1 MKELVIHHIPGKK
14 RTAAKVRVSY
24 RKEIGAQAQEREN
37 NFKFFIQGEQR
48 HDIQWYLE
56 EYLTY
61 PWGEWRNRAKRVEE
75 MMTHL
80 GEELFRTVFSTEEIR
95 VLYGHVADDL
105 PNTRI
110 VIHANNPEGIA
121 LPWELLRDP
130 TRGEYG
136 DLARLACTFV
146 RSQPDLIFEP
156 PSVQAV
162 DTFNILMVISRPY
175 RKVGNEFKEDP
186 VPFQSVA
193 RPLLELF
200 RPHGDR
206 IRHDI
211 LRPPTFEQLA
221 RVLNERQ
228 NFYHVL
234 HFDGHG
240 TFPQNGDPARF
251 YSRKGEQGQLL
262 FEDED
267 GKPRGVTGEE
277 LGGLLAGKGLPI
289 VLLNSCQSGMTRPE
303 SLYPSIGNQLLKAGT
318 CGVVAMAYSVYVDTA
333 VRFMARLYESLING
347 EELGRAA
354 ATAREELR
362 AHPQRTSPIGEIELN
377 DWVVP
382 VLFES
387 APVRVMEKGTG
398 VHLDPNILEDKQEKA
413 GAEID
418 CPEPPAFGFVGRD
431 SVILELE
438 RALQTD
444 TIVLLE
450 GMAGIGKT
458 ETAMGF
464 ARWRAETGALD
475 GPIFFFKFEHYLPIA
490 HVCDRMGQVFNAVI
504 RQQLGQ
510 DWHLLKAEQR
520 LQVVLSI
527 LKQVPC
533 LMIWD
538 NFEPVEGFP
547 KGTKSAWKPGE
558 KKELRDFLREL
569 RGGHTKVLI
578 TSRRDEPW
586 LGKIYRNVELGGL
599 KLVEA
604 QELAVRVLRNSGLNP
619 AQIKALPEYNEL
631 LLYLRGNPLAIQVIL
646 PELKRKKPDELLD
659 ALQYGKAALSE
670 EDPEQG
676 REHSLTASL
685 TYRLDALDSTLRKRL
700 GILGLFQGFVN
711 AGVLTSMCLEIEGT
725 PELIRG
731 LGQDDWIRI
740 LDKAAEVGLLRRMGE
755 GLYTVHPAL
764 PWFFYGLLREAFP
777 NQEEWLIHTFSTVYG
792 LCGYQLSEL
801 FKTNTQMAMF
811 LLRAEEN
818 NLKHALRLAR
828 QHKRWDDVEGI
839 LYGLDVL
846 MRTRGRW
853 VEWERLITEV
863 ESEVTDARGEPLP
876 GRESLWRA
884 LLGHRSTIAL
894 QSRDFEKA
902 ESIHLRLK
910 EQYEHM
916 GDERNLSA
924 AMHQLGIIAQERRQ
938 FDEAEGWYRKSLAI
952 EERIGYEHNQAA
964 TLHQLGRIADER
976 RRFDEAEGFYRHSLA
991 IKERIG
997 DEHGQAQTL
1006 HQLGRIADER
1016 RKFDEAEQW
1025 YRRSLKIKER
1035 IGDEHGQAT
1044 TLHQL
1049 GVIAQER
1056 RQFDEAERWY
1066 RQSLAIMERIGDE
1079 HGQAITLHQLGMIAE
1094 ERRQFDEAERWYLQ
1108 SLAFEERIGDE
1119 HGQGQ
1124 TMHQLGLIAQ
1134 ERGQFDESKRW
1145 YRKSLAIEERIG
1157 DEHGQAT
1164 TIHQLGRIAQERR
1177 QFDEAE
1183 RWYRQSLAIME
1194 RIGDEHG
1201 QAGTFH
1207 QLGRIAEERRQFD
1220 EAKGWYRKSLTINK
1234 CIGDDYGQATTLH
1247 QLGMIAEERGN
1258 IAEAIRFY
1266 ENAEALFIRLND
1278 PHRLSIVRES
1288 LKRVRGKK

>member
-1 MKELVIHHIPGKK
+1 MKELVILHIPGKK

-24 RKEIGAQAQEREN
+24 RKEIGAQAQEQET

-61 PWGEWRNRAKRVEE
+61 PWGEWCNRAKRVEE
-75 MMTHL
+75 MMAHL
-80 GEELFRTVFSTEEIR
+80 GEELFRAVFGTEEIR
-95 VLYGHVADDL
+95 ALYAHVADDL
-105 PNTRI
+105 TNTRI

-130 TRGEYG
+130 ARGEYG
-136 DLARLACTFV
+136 DIARLAYAFV

-175 RKVGNEFKEDP
+175 RKVGNEFQEDP

-200 RPHGDR
+200 RPHGER
-206 IRHDI
+206 IRLDV

-251 YSRKGEQGQLL
+251 YAQKGEQGQLL

-318 CGVVAMAYSVYVDTA
+318 CGVVAMAYSVYVHTA

-347 EELGRAA
+347 EELGLAA
-354 ATAREELR
+354 AIAREELR
-362 AHPQRTSPIGEIELN
+362 ANPQRTSPIGEIELN

-398 VHLDPNILEDKQEKA
+398 VHLDPNILEDKQAKA

-418 CPEPPAFGFVGRD
+418 CPEPPALGFVGRD
-431 SVILELE
+431 SVMLELE

-464 ARWRAETGALD
+464 ARWRYETGALD

-538 NFEPVEGFP
+538 NFEPVGGFP

-558 KKELRDFLREL
+558 QKELRDFLREL
-569 RGGHTKVLI
+569 LGGQTKVLI

-586 LGKIYRNVELGGL
+586 LRKIYRHVELGGL

-619 AQIKALPEYNEL
+619 AQIKALPEYNDL

-646 PELKRKKPDELLD
+646 PELKRKTPDVLLD
-659 ALQYGKAALSE
+659 SLQSGETALTE
-670 EDPEQG
+670 EDPELG

-685 TYRLDALDSTLRKRL
+685 TYRLDALDSMLRKRL
-700 GILGLFQGFVN
+700 GILGLFQGFVS
-711 AGVLTSMCLEIEGT
+711 ADVLTAMCREVEGT

-731 LGQDDWIRI
+731 LGRDDWIRM
-740 LDKAAEVGLLRRMGE
+740 LDKAAEVGLLRGVGK

-764 PWFFYGLLREAFP
+764 PWFFYGLLRETFSKK
-777 NQEEWLIHTFSTVYG
+777 EEWLIHTFSTVYQS
-792 LCGYQLSEL
+792 CGYQLSKL
-801 FKTNTQMAMF
+801 FKTNTQLAMF
-811 LLRAEEN
+811 ILRAEEN
-818 NLKHALRLAR
+818 NLNHALHLAR
-828 QHKRWDDVEGI
+828 QHKRWDDVKGI

-853 VEWERLITEV
+853 VEWERIINEV

-884 LLGHRSTIAL
+884 LLGHRSVIANY
-894 QSRDFEKA
+894 SRDFEK
-902 ESIHLRLK
+902 EKSIHLRLK
-910 EQYEHM
+910 EHFESV
-916 GDERNLSA
+916 GDDRNQAVSLER
-924 AMHQLGIIAQERRQ
+924 LGNISLQQRKLE
-938 FDEAEGWYRKSLAI
+938 EAEKYYQQGFALANRAGDDH
-952 EERIGYEHNQAA
+952 EQAV
-964 TLHQLGRIADER
+964 I
-976 RRFDEAEGFYRHSLA
+976 
-991 IKERIG
+991 
-997 DEHGQAQTL
+997 
-1006 HQLGRIADER
+1006 
-1016 RKFDEAEQW
+1016 
-1025 YRRSLKIKER
+1025 
-1035 IGDEHGQAT
+1035 
-1044 TLHQL
+1044 LHQL

-1066 RQSLAIMERIGDE
+1066 RQSLAIEERIGDEYIQAATLHQLGRIAEERRQFDEAERWYRKSLAIEEHIGDEQGQATTLHQLGSIAEERRRFDEAERCYRQSLAIKERIGNEQGQATTLHQLGMIAEKRRQFDEAESWYMKSLTINERIGDE
-1079 HGQAITLHQLGMIAE
+1079 HGQAITLHQLGV
-1094 ERRQFDEAERWYLQ
+1094 
-1108 SLAFEERIGDE
+1108 
-1119 HGQGQ
+1119 
-1124 TMHQLGLIAQ
+1124 IAQ
-1134 ERGQFDESKRW
+1134 KRRKFDESERW

-1157 DEHGQAT
+1157 DEQGQAGT
-1164 TIHQLGRIAQERR
+1164 LHQLGRIV
-1177 QFDEAE
+1177 
-1183 RWYRQSLAIME
+1183 
-1194 RIGDEHG
+1194 
-1201 QAGTFH
+1201 
-1207 QLGRIAEERRQFD
+1207 EER
-1220 EAKGWYRKSLTINK
+1220 E
-1234 CIGDDYGQATTLH
+1234 
-1247 QLGMIAEERGN
+1247 N
-1258 IAEAIRFY
+1258 IAEAIKFY

-1278 PHRLSIVRES
+1278 PHNLSIVRKS
-1288 LKRVRGKK
+1288 LERVRGK